1 MSYTLVVKP
10 EAIAETAEIYAYHK
24 QIGQAL
30 ADRFDKE
37 LDACYAFITRNP
49 TGYQIRKKNYRH
61 VMVRK
66 FRYRVV
72 YALIGQDV
80 VVFQVRHTSRKVS
93 EELGP

>member
-10 EAIAETAEIYAYHK
+10 EAIAEAAEIYAYHK
-24 QIGQAL
+24 QIGQTL

-37 LDACYAFITRNP
+37 LDACYASITRNP

-61 VMVRK
+61 VMVKK

-72 YALIGQDV
+72 YALIGLEV
-80 VVFQVRHTSRKVS
+80 VVFQLRHTSRKPS
-93 EELGP
+93 KSFGP

>member
-1 MSYTLVVKP
+1 MSYTLVVKS
-10 EAIAETAEIYAYHK
+10 EAIADTAEIYAYHK

-37 LDACYAFITRNP
+37 LDACYVFITRNP
-49 TGYQIRKKNYRH
+49 TGYQVRKKNYRH

-72 YALIGQDV
+72 YVLIAQEV
-80 VVFQVRHTSRKVS
+80 VVLQVRHTSRKPS
-93 EELGP
+93 KKFGP